1 MMIKNGRI
9 AVLMGGRSSE
19 REISLQSGNAVLKAL
34 KARGYNAVAVDLAD
48 PMEYLICGSFDS
60 AFIALH
66 GTFGEDGCVQGMLEL
81 LDIPYTGSGVLAS
94 AATMDKVFAKKMML
108 SEGIETPQF
117 MVFSDPKALTDEID
131 HDLDYPLIVKPV
143 AEGST
148 FGVSKVEKT
157 SELVNVIRETF
168 NFGSEVLVE
177 RFIEGREV
185 TVGLIDGET
194 LPVVE
199 VIPQSGFYD
208 YEAKYTKGMTRYIVP
223 ADIGDE
229 MTKEVCLISKKVYQ
243 IFGCRG
249 AARVDFILGE
259 RGPSVLE
266 INTIPGMTE
275 TSLLPMAAGKAGM
288 SFEDLVG
295 RIIEGAALDKS
306 HVLNMNKAKLK
317 ENIRRV
323 V

>member
-1 MMIKNGRI
+1 MRKNGRI

-34 KARGYNAVAVDLAD
+34 KAKGYHPVAIDLAD
-48 PMEYLICGSFDS
+48 PLEYLICGSFDK
-60 AFIALH
+60 AYIALH

-81 LDIPYTGSGVLAS
+81 LEIPYTGSGVLAS
-94 AATMDKVFAKKMML
+94 ASTMDKVFAKKMML
-108 SEGIETPQF
+108 SEGIVTPRF
-117 MVFSDPKALTDEID
+117 MAFSDPRALTDDID
-131 HDLDYPLIVKPV
+131 PDFDYPVIVKPV

-148 FGVSKVEKT
+148 FGVTKVEKS
-157 SELVNVIRETF
+157 SELVNAIRETF
-168 NFGSEVLVE
+168 NFGSAVLVE

-208 YEAKYTKGMTRYIVP
+208 FEAKYTKGMTRYIVP
-223 ADIGDE
+223 AEIGDE
-229 MTKEVCLISKKVYQ
+229 MTKEVCRISRKVYNL
-243 IFGCRG
+243 FGCRG

-275 TSLLPMAAGKAGM
+275 TSLLPMAAWKAGM
-288 SFEDLVG
+288 SFEDLVE
-295 RIIEGAALDKS
+295 RIIDGAGLDNS
-306 HVLNMNKAKLK
+306 HVLNQKRAKSK
-317 ENIRRV
+317 KSIRRV

>member
-1 MMIKNGRI
+1 MMAKNGRI

-19 REISLQSGNAVLKAL
+19 REISLKSGHAVLKAL
-34 KARGYNAVAVDLAD
+34 EDRGYNAAAVDLAD
-48 PMEYLICGSFDS
+48 PLEYLICGGFER

-66 GTFGEDGCVQGMLEL
+66 GVFGEDGCIQGMLEL
-81 LDIPYTGSGVLAS
+81 LEIPYTGSGVLAS
-94 AATMDKVFAKKMML
+94 AATMDKIFAKRMML

-117 MVFSDPKALTDEID
+117 MAFTDSLALDDDIAPD
-131 HDLDYPLIVKPV
+131 FDYPVIVKPV

-148 FGVSKVEKT
+148 VGVTKVEKG
-157 SELVNVIRETF
+157 SELVDAIRETF
-168 NFGSEVLVE
+168 TFGSEVLVE

-185 TVGLIDGET
+185 TVGVIDDEA

-223 ADIGDE
+223 ANIGDE
-229 MTKEVCLISKKVYQ
+229 MAKELSLISRKVFKL
-243 IFGCRG
+243 FGCRG

-275 TSLLPMAAGKAGM
+275 TSLLPMAASKAGM
-288 SFEDLVG
+288 SFEDLVE
-295 RIIEGAALDKS
+295 RIVESAALDRNN
-306 HVLNMNKAKLK
+306 VLNPKKERLK
-317 ENIRRV
+317 ENMRRV
-323 V
+323 I